1 MQRIAIVDH
10 GLCNVD
16 SMWRAVE
23 ECGAKGD
30 VTSDPA
36 DLAHADKI
44 VLPGVGSFAD
54 AMDVL
59 VRTGLAEAIREHVV
73 VNGVPLLG
81 VCLGMQLLAN
91 AGTEVRST
99 AGLGLIDADVVR
111 LVPGGTGAI
120 GATGATCAT
129 DRAERIPHV
138 GWNEVDPRF
147 DHAVFAGIPAG
158 ADFYFV
164 HSYHVRCNDPSDVL
178 ATTPYCG
185 GFTSAVARGRIVGT
199 QFHPEKSQVHG
210 LRLLRNF
217 VAW

>member
-30 VTSDPA
+30 ITSDPA

-59 VRTGLAEAIREHVV
+59 VRTGLADAIREHVS

-81 VCLGMQLLAN
+81 VCLGMQLLAGT
-91 AGTEVRST
+91 GTEVRST

-111 LVPGGTGAI
+111 LVASE
-120 GATGATCAT
+120 
-129 DRAERIPHV
+129 RAERIPHV
-138 GWNEVDPRF
+138 GWNEVDPRL
-147 DHAVFAGIPAG
+147 DHAVFAGIPAA

-164 HSYHVRCNDPSDVL
+164 HSFHVVCNDPGDVL

-185 GFTSAVARGRIVGT
+185 GFTSAVAREHVVGT

-217 VAW
+217 VEW